1 MITAKFS
8 KIDYSR
14 FLSHL
19 DLQTIINRAIKRA
32 GFIINYSQ
40 GFNPHPILKMSPP
53 IPLGIKSSAEYFTT
67 DIFVQDKGIFE
78 EKIRDTLPK
87 GIKIINTWQTE
98 DQPKIAA
105 LSSAI
110 GYSLNNLNRSIIRN
124 ILDEEESIISAFNRP
139 PEEIKI
145 MEDSGERLL
154 IILPSGKNNI
164 RIDTFI
170 SVLKEKFELSLKLTD
185 FEKTILFLSHSYE
198 TINADKYLDFLSEKS
213 FF

>member
-185 FEKTILFLSHSYE
+185 VEKTILFLSHSNE

>member
-185 FEKTILFLSHSYE
+185 VEKTILFLSHSNE
-198 TINADKYLDFLSEKS
+198 TIYADKYLDFLSEKS

>member
-87 GIKIINTWQTE
+87 GIKMINTWQTE

-105 LSSAI
+105 LSAAI

-185 FEKTILFLSHSYE
+185 VEKTILFLSHSNE

>member
-1 MITAKFS
+1 M
-8 KIDYSR
+8 
-14 FLSHL
+14 
-19 DLQTIINRAIKRA
+19 
-32 GFIINYSQ
+32 
-40 GFNPHPILKMSPP
+40 
-53 IPLGIKSSAEYFTT
+53 
-67 DIFVQDKGIFE
+67 
-78 EKIRDTLPK
+78 
-87 GIKIINTWQTE
+87 
-98 DQPKIAA
+98 
-105 LSSAI
+105 
-110 GYSLNNLNRSIIRN
+110 NNLNRSIIRN

-185 FEKTILFLSHSYE
+185 VEKTILFLSHSNE

>member
-87 GIKIINTWQTE
+87 GI
-98 DQPKIAA
+98 
-105 LSSAI
+105 
-110 GYSLNNLNRSIIRN
+110 
-124 ILDEEESIISAFNRP
+124 
-139 PEEIKI
+139 
-145 MEDSGERLL
+145 
-154 IILPSGKNNI
+154 
-164 RIDTFI
+164 
-170 SVLKEKFELSLKLTD
+170 
-185 FEKTILFLSHSYE
+185 
-198 TINADKYLDFLSEKS
+198 
-213 FF
+213 